1 MRQRATLAE
10 RLVKSPLLFHALRAG
25 HHRAGHLP
33 EFDVLAVDR
42 VAAHQAIAAA
52 RAGHALLCRLQD
64 EMRLALLLGDDDGL
78 RSQPHQLP
86 VRVLE

>member
-25 HHRAGHLP
+25 HHRSRHLP
-33 EFDVLAVDR
+33 EREPLAGER
-42 VAAHQAIAAA
+42 VAAHQPIAAT
-52 RAGHALLCRLQD
+52 RAGDPFLLRLQD